1 MPRNCCAAARQ
12 ERSLL
17 SILIV
22 DDHAAI
28 RAAVRARL
36 ESCSGLTVCGEAA
49 NGLDAI
55 EKAREL
61 KPDLILSDISTKPE
75 GIGQVVEC
83 VRILLQLASA
93 SQCAN
98 GDISG

>member
-1 MPRNCCAAARQ
+1 M
-12 ERSLL
+12 L

-36 ESCSGLTVCGEAA
+36 ESCSGFVCGEAA

-61 KPDLILSDISTKPE
+61 KPDLILLDISTKPE
-75 GIGQVVEC
+75 EIDKIGRAHV
-83 VRILLQLASA
+83 
-93 SQCAN
+93 
-98 GDISG
+98 

>member
-1 MPRNCCAAARQ
+1 
-12 ERSLL
+12 LF

-28 RAAVRARL
+28 RAAVRSRL
-36 ESCSGLTVCGEAA
+36 ESCSGFTVCGEAVD
-49 NGLDAI
+49 GLDAI

-61 KPDLILSDISTKPE
+61 KPDLILFDISAKPE
-75 GIGQVVEC
+75 GIDQVVEC

-93 SQCAN
+93 FLPLPHT
-98 GDISG
+98 

>member
-1 MPRNCCAAARQ
+1 MLLPRNCCAAAHQ

-36 ESCSGLTVCGEAA
+36 ESCSGFTVCGEAA
-49 NGLDAI
+49 NGLDAV

-61 KPDLILSDISTKPE
+61 KPDLILLDISTKPE
-75 GIGQVVEC
+75 GIDQVMEC
-83 VRILLQLASA
+83 IRILLQFAPASLPA
-93 SQCAN
+93 
-98 GDISG
+98 G

>member
-1 MPRNCCAAARQ
+1 
-12 ERSLL
+12 LF

-28 RAAVRARL
+28 RAAVRSRL
-36 ESCSGLTVCGEAA
+36 ESRCSGFTVYVEAVD
-49 NGLDAI
+49 GLEAI

-61 KPDLILSDISTKPE
+61 KPDLILLDISAKPE
-75 GIGQVVEC
+75 GIDQVVEC

-93 SQCAN
+93 FLPLPHALNLHRFCA
-98 GDISG
+98 DRKIKE

>member
-1 MPRNCCAAARQ
+1 
-12 ERSLL
+12 LL
-17 SILIV
+17 TILIV

-36 ESCSGLTVCGEAA
+36 ESCSRFAVCGEAI

-61 KPDLILSDISTKPE
+61 KPDLILLDISTKPE
-75 GIGQVVEC
+75 EIDRVVEC
-83 VRILLQLASA
+83 ARILLQLASLTP
-93 SQCAN
+93 
-98 GDISG
+98 IR

>member
-1 MPRNCCAAARQ
+1 
-12 ERSLL
+12 LL
-17 SILIV
+17 TILIV

-36 ESCSGLTVCGEAA
+36 ESCSRFAVCGEAV

-61 KPDLILSDISTKPE
+61 KPDLILLDISTKPE
-75 GIGQVVEC
+75 EIDRVVEC
-83 VRILLQLASA
+83 VRILLQLASLTPLR
-93 SQCAN
+93 
-98 GDISG
+98 

>member
-1 MPRNCCAAARQ
+1 M
-12 ERSLL
+12 LT
-17 SILIV
+17 ILIV

-36 ESCSGLTVCGEAA
+36 ESCSRFAVCGEAV

-61 KPDLILSDISTKPE
+61 KPDLILLDISTKPE
-75 GIGQVVEC
+75 EIDRVVEC
-83 VRILLQLASA
+83 ARILLQLASLTP
-93 SQCAN
+93 
-98 GDISG
+98 IR

>member
-1 MPRNCCAAARQ
+1 LLLTEAR
-12 ERSLL
+12 RLL

-36 ESCSGLTVCGEAA
+36 ESCSGFAVCGEAV

-61 KPDLILSDISTKPE
+61 KPDLILLDISSEPE
-75 GIGQVVEC
+75 ELDLVVEC
-83 VRILLQLASA
+83 VRILLRLASLTPLR
-93 SQCAN
+93 
-98 GDISG
+98 